1 MPYLV
6 NGQPVPAE
14 LIREES
20 SRLSR
25 DLRFQ
30 SIPDEAERA
39 RRLAAAAEQSAID
52 KLLIEQA
59 AGADPRPIDA
69 ANIEREVARMKSN
82 GNCRSASD
90 DTDLRAWTEKHLR
103 IQRTL
108 DEIMATAAQPTPV
121 QVRAW
126 YDSFRE
132 HFSLPELFQAAHIMA
147 HVNGDHIE
155 EQARAI
161 VDAALADL
169 ERGDAFAEVAE
180 RYSDCKG
187 NGGDLGQFPAGHMVP
202 EFEEA
207 LNALQPGQRSGVFRT
222 PFGFHIAELRGRMAA
237 GPAPFE
243 QVRETIERTLTIM
256 NRHDV
261 FVRAAAELR
270 ARADIRHVPA

>member
-1 MPYLV
+1 
-6 NGQPVPAE
+6 
-14 LIREES
+14 
-20 SRLSR
+20 
-25 DLRFQ
+25 
-30 SIPDEAERA
+30 
-39 RRLAAAAEQSAID
+39 
-52 KLLIEQA
+52 
-59 AGADPRPIDA
+59 
-69 ANIEREVARMKSN
+69 MKSN

-147 HVNGDHIE
+147 HVNGDHSE